1 MASVGSEL
9 AGVNEALQRQAKIVK
24 ELENH
29 LFLEHLRLASLKA
42 ARDRALR
49 AAILSDLMNNSSAS
63 RRSRH
68 EEPKQ

>member
-9 AGVNEALQRQAKIVK
+9 AGINKALQRQDKIVK

-29 LFLEHLRLASLKA
+29 LFLEQLRLVSLKA

-49 AAILSDLMNNSSAS
+49 MAMLSDPNQQQLG
-63 RRSRH
+63 
-68 EEPKQ
+68 Q